1 MSSVAQLLADSLEA
15 HSIDQVFCVPGES
28 YIGLTSTLVEREK
41 VRIIVCRHEAGAAFM
56 ATADGRLRNR
66 AGVVLVSRGP
76 GLANGLVAIH
86 SAYHDATPLVVIIG
100 QVERADF
107 GRLALQEQN
116 YSLLLADIT
125 KSVIEVNQPE
135 TASEAIA
142 RAFHLAESGTQGPV
156 AVVIPEDLFDEE
168 THTPVIM
175 PAPKLSSSPRQEDL
189 DKLAEMISRAE
200 RPLILVGGALLAE
213 SLDDKDVLNDLN
225 TLSESWVLP
234 ISPTHR
240 RPQLFDSK
248 HPNYGGYMGIRVP
261 SSLLDHMKKTDLMVV
276 LGERMTDTVSQSYK
290 FPSAP
295 KPQFFMAHIWPDA
308 DEIGRVWHPN
318 LGIPASPHDVIKGLL
333 HKSIPKDINK
343 RKNWVETLNK
353 EHNKL
358 LSKEWNPTSD
368 GVNFAAV
375 VCEVDKYLEKDATI
389 TSDAGNF
396 GSFIHRYIGFGQ
408 KHVFLSSVVG
418 AMGSG
423 MPMAVAAGLRRPG
436 KQTVCFI
443 GDGGVLMMGN
453 EIATAVQYGVN
464 PIIIIADNSMYGTI
478 GMHSYVRYP
487 DKPFMQGT
495 KLTNPDFAAWARSFG
510 AEGIT
515 IQTEA
520 DVSAAIDKAFSIRVK
535 PVVVHCHTSA
545 VQMSAWRKYERSE
558 TLA

>member
-1 MSSVAQLLADSLEA
+1 MNSVAQLLADSLEA

-28 YIGLTSTLVEREK
+28 YIGLTSALVESEK

-56 ATADGRLRNR
+56 ATADGRLQNR

-135 TASEAIA
+135 MASEAIA
-142 RAFHLAESGTQGPV
+142 RAFHIAESSTQGPV

-168 THTPVIM
+168 THAPVVM
-175 PAPKLSSSPRQEDL
+175 PASKLSSSPRQEDL

-213 SLDDKDVLNDLN
+213 SLDDADVLRDLN
-225 TLSESWVLP
+225 TLSERWVLP
-234 ISPTHR
+234 VSPTHR
-240 RPQLFDSK
+240 RPQLFDSN

-276 LGERMTDTVSQSYK
+276 LGERLTDTVSQSYK

-295 KPQFFMAHIWPDA
+295 KAQFFMAHVWPDA

-318 LGIPASPHDVIKGLL
+318 LGIPASPHEVIKGLL
-333 HKSIPKDINK
+333 RKSIPNDIDK
-343 RKNWVETLNK
+343 RKNWVETLNE

-358 LSKEWNPTSD
+358 LSKQWNKTSD

-375 VCEVDKYLEKDATI
+375 VCEVDKYLEKDASI

-487 DKPFMQGT
+487 DKPFMEGT

-520 DVSAAIDKAFSIRVK
+520 DVSAAIEKAFRIRVK

-545 VQMSAWRKYERSE
+545 IQMSAWRKYERSD
-558 TLA
+558 TLE

>member
-1 MSSVAQLLADSLEA
+1 MGSVAQLLADSLEA

-28 YIGLTSTLVEREK
+28 YIGLTSALVEREK

-56 ATADGRLRNR
+56 ATADGRLQNR

-135 TASEAIA
+135 MVSEAIA
-142 RAFHLAESGTQGPV
+142 RAFHIAESSTQGPV
-156 AVVIPEDLFDEE
+156 AVVVPEDLFDEE
-168 THTPVIM
+168 THAPVIM

-213 SLDDKDVLNDLN
+213 SLDNANVLSDLN

-295 KPQFFMAHIWPDA
+295 TPQFFMAHIWPDA

-318 LGIPASPHDVIKGLL
+318 LGIPASPHNVIKGLL
-333 HKSIPKDINK
+333 RKSIPKDAVK
-343 RKNWVETLNK
+343 RKNWVEALNK
-353 EHNKL
+353 KHNKL
-358 LSKEWNPTSD
+358 LSKKWDPASD

-375 VCEVDKYLEKDATI
+375 VCEVDKYLEKDATV

-436 KQTVCFI
+436 TQTVCFI

-464 PIIIIADNSMYGTI
+464 PIIIVADNSMYGTI
-478 GMHSYVRYP
+478 GMHSHVRYP

-515 IQTEA
+515 IETEA
-520 DVSAAIDKAFSIRVK
+520 DVSLAINKAFRIRAK

>member
-1 MSSVAQLLADSLEA
+1 MGSVAQLLADSLEV

-28 YIGLTSTLVEREK
+28 YIGLTSALVEREK

-56 ATADGRLRNR
+56 ATADGRLQNR

-135 TASEAIA
+135 MASEAIA
-142 RAFHLAESGTQGPV
+142 RAFHIAESSTQGPV

-168 THTPVIM
+168 THAPVIM

-189 DKLAEMISRAE
+189 DKLAKMISRAE

-213 SLDDKDVLNDLN
+213 SLDNADVLSDLN

-290 FPSAP
+290 FPLAP
-295 KPQFFMAHIWPDA
+295 TPQFFMVLSLIHI
-308 DEIGRVWHPN
+308 
-318 LGIPASPHDVIKGLL
+318 
-333 HKSIPKDINK
+333 
-343 RKNWVETLNK
+343 
-353 EHNKL
+353 
-358 LSKEWNPTSD
+358 
-368 GVNFAAV
+368 
-375 VCEVDKYLEKDATI
+375 
-389 TSDAGNF
+389 
-396 GSFIHRYIGFGQ
+396 
-408 KHVFLSSVVG
+408 
-418 AMGSG
+418 
-423 MPMAVAAGLRRPG
+423 
-436 KQTVCFI
+436 
-443 GDGGVLMMGN
+443 
-453 EIATAVQYGVN
+453 
-464 PIIIIADNSMYGTI
+464 
-478 GMHSYVRYP
+478 
-487 DKPFMQGT
+487 
-495 KLTNPDFAAWARSFG
+495 
-510 AEGIT
+510 
-515 IQTEA
+515 
-520 DVSAAIDKAFSIRVK
+520 
-535 PVVVHCHTSA
+535 
-545 VQMSAWRKYERSE
+545 
-558 TLA
+558 

>member
-135 TASEAIA
+135 IASEAIA
-142 RAFHLAESGTQGPV
+142 RAFHIAESGTQGPV

-168 THTPVIM
+168 THAPVIM

-189 DKLAEMISRAE
+189 DKLAEMISQAE

-248 HPNYGGYMGIRVP
+248 HTNYGGYMGIRVP
-261 SSLLDHMKKTDLMVV
+261 PSLLDHMKKTDLMVV

-423 MPMAVAAGLRRPG
+423 VPMAVAAGLRRPG

-487 DKPFMQGT
+487 NKPFMQGT

-545 VQMSAWRKYERSE
+545 VQMSAWRKYERLE

>member
-28 YIGLTSTLVEREK
+28 YIGLTSALVEREK

-135 TASEAIA
+135 IASEAIA

-168 THTPVIM
+168 THAPVIM

-189 DKLAEMISRAE
+189 DKLAEMISQAE

-261 SSLLDHMKKTDLMVV
+261 SSLLEHMKKTDLMVV

-487 DKPFMQGT
+487 NKPFMQGT

-545 VQMSAWRKYERSE
+545 VQMSAWRKYERLE

>member
-168 THTPVIM
+168 THAPVIM

-225 TLSESWVLP
+225 MLSESWVLP

-318 LGIPASPHDVIKGLL
+318 LCIPASPHDVIKGLL
-333 HKSIPKDINK
+333 HKSIPKDI
-343 RKNWVETLNK
+343 
-353 EHNKL
+353 
-358 LSKEWNPTSD
+358 P
-368 GVNFAAV
+368 
-375 VCEVDKYLEKDATI
+375 I
-389 TSDAGNF
+389 
-396 GSFIHRYIGFGQ
+396 
-408 KHVFLSSVVG
+408 
-418 AMGSG
+418 
-423 MPMAVAAGLRRPG
+423 RP
-436 KQTVCFI
+436 I
-443 GDGGVLMMGN
+443 
-453 EIATAVQYGVN
+453 
-464 PIIIIADNSMYGTI
+464 PIINILI
-478 GMHSYVRYP
+478 
-487 DKPFMQGT
+487 F
-495 KLTNPDFAAWARSFG
+495 
-510 AEGIT
+510 
-515 IQTEA
+515 
-520 DVSAAIDKAFSIRVK
+520 
-535 PVVVHCHTSA
+535 
-545 VQMSAWRKYERSE
+545 
-558 TLA
+558 

>member
-1 MSSVAQLLADSLEA
+1 MSSVAKLLADSLEA

-28 YIGLTSTLVEREK
+28 YIGLTSALVESEK

-56 ATADGRLRNR
+56 ATADGRLQNR

-135 TASEAIA
+135 IASEAIA

-168 THTPVIM
+168 THAPVIM
-175 PAPKLSSSPRQEDL
+175 PAPRLSSSPRQEDL
-189 DKLAEMISRAE
+189 DKLAEMISQAE

-225 TLSESWVLP
+225 TLSESWILP

-290 FPSAP
+290 FPLAP
-295 KPQFFMAHIWPDA
+295 TPQFFMAHIWPDS

-318 LGIPASPHDVIKGLL
+318 LGIPASPHNVIKGLL
-333 HKSIPKDINK
+333 HKSIPQDIDK

-423 MPMAVAAGLRRPG
+423 MPMAVAAGLRLSL
-436 KQTVCFI
+436 I
-443 GDGGVLMMGN
+443 H
-453 EIATAVQYGVN
+453 I
-464 PIIIIADNSMYGTI
+464 
-478 GMHSYVRYP
+478 
-487 DKPFMQGT
+487 
-495 KLTNPDFAAWARSFG
+495 
-510 AEGIT
+510 
-515 IQTEA
+515 
-520 DVSAAIDKAFSIRVK
+520 
-535 PVVVHCHTSA
+535 
-545 VQMSAWRKYERSE
+545 
-558 TLA
+558 

>member
-1 MSSVAQLLADSLEA
+1 MGSVAQLLADSLEV

-28 YIGLTSTLVEREK
+28 YIGLTSALVEREK

-56 ATADGRLRNR
+56 ATADGRLQNR

-116 YSLLLADIT
+116 YSLLVADIT

-135 TASEAIA
+135 IAPEAIA

-168 THTPVIM
+168 THAPVIM

-225 TLSESWVLP
+225 TLSESWILP

-276 LGERMTDTVSQSYK
+276 LGERLTDTVSQSYK

-353 EHNKL
+353 EHKKL

-487 DKPFMQGT
+487 NKPFMQGT
-495 KLTNPDFAAWARSFG
+495 KLTNPDFATWARSFG

-545 VQMSAWRKYERSE
+545 VQMSAWRKYERLE

>member
-135 TASEAIA
+135 IASEAIA

-248 HPNYGGYMGIRVP
+248 HSNYGGYMGIRVP
-261 SSLLDHMKKTDLMVV
+261 PSLLDHMKKTDLMVV

-487 DKPFMQGT
+487 NKPFMQGT

-545 VQMSAWRKYERSE
+545 VQMSAWRKYERLE